1 MLTPKAN
8 ISSNFVWIAVVWFAL
23 SFPPIMIPK
32 FWNTWIEPSGGKYER
47 RDDYRFRSRG
57 NNPVAV
63 AERLRGDGENEE
75 FDWLILALGVVAAL
89 TLAWRFLN
97 PLGAH
102 LTHRRKVAIAL
113 GCALTSHLCDVVA
126 DFIVSCVVVALKPVV
141 LGR

>member
-1 MLTPKAN
+1 MSAE
-8 ISSNFVWIAVVWFAL
+8 
-23 SFPPIMIPK
+23 MIIGSVLAAIILLRWLK
-32 FWNTWIEPSGGKYER
+32 W
-47 RDDYRFRSRG
+47 
-57 NNPVAV
+57 
-63 AERLRGDGENEE
+63 LRGDGENEE
-75 FDWLILALGVVAAL
+75 FDWLILTLGVVAAL

-97 PLGAH
+97 PLGVY

>member
-32 FWNTWIEPSGGKYER
+32 FWNTWIEPSGEYER

-63 AERLRGDGENEE
+63 AEM
-75 FDWLILALGVVAAL
+75 AA
-89 TLAWRFLN
+89 
-97 PLGAH
+97 
-102 LTHRRKVAIAL
+102 RR
-113 GCALTSHLCDVVA
+113 
-126 DFIVSCVVVALKPVV
+126 
-141 LGR
+141 R